1 MSSNASRPSERARQ
15 MRDKA
20 EELEQAAQH
29 AMDPAERRRLTDKA
43 LRIRE
48 KSEQLNGRGS
58 GTMDPM

>member
-1 MSSNASRPSERARQ
+1 MSIENQPSERARH

-29 AMDPAERRRLTDKA
+29 ATDPAERRRLTDKA
-43 LRIRE
+43 LHIRK
-48 KSEQLNGRGS
+48 KSEQENGRGS

>member
-1 MSSNASRPSERARQ
+1 

-20 EELEQAAQH
+20 QELEQAASRT
-29 AMDPAERRRLTDKA
+29 DSSAERRRLTEKA

-48 KSEQLNGRGS
+48 KSEQVNGPGS